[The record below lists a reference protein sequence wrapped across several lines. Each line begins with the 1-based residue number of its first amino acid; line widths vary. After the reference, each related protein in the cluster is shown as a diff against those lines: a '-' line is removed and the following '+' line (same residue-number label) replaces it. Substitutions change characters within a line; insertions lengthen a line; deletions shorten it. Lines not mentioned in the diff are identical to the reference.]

1 MNGEPGGRPRALAG
15 LAESSAGA
23 SEDWESVVVVASGG
37 TVSVVRLRRTEVL
50 VEDCPPPAEELLC
63 VMGPPGVRR
72 GGSQISYSIDQGG
85 GL

>member
-37 TVSVVRLRRTEVL
+37 TVSVVAAEVL
-50 VEDCPPPAEELLC
+50 GEDWEPELLC
-63 VMGPPGVRR
+63 VMGPPEAGYAR
-72 GGSQISYSIDQGG
+72 IPTSIDQRG
-85 GL
+85 GLASPFLP